1 MKLRASL
8 LWLHRCEQALCALG
22 FAVMAAA
29 LVFDVGARIVVGH
42 GLVGAPQVG
51 LVGMLVTAMFGIG
64 LASQAGEHLRP
75 RFMDAWCPPHWTPA
89 LRRIGDLLT
98 GVFFLGLGALA
109 GAVAFESHRLDDV
122 TPLLRWP
129 VWAIQSVLVIA
140 FASNGVRHVIFAW
153 RPALARDEAV

>member
-1 MKLRASL
+1 MKLLL

-29 LVFDVGARIVVGH
+29 LAFDVGARILLGR

-64 LASQAGEHLRP
+64 LASHAGEHLRP
-75 RFMDAWCPPHWTPA
+75 RFMDGWCPPGWQPA
-89 LRRIGDLLT
+89 LRRIGDSLT
-98 GVFFLGLGALA
+98 GVFFFGLAALA
-109 GAVAFESHRLDDV
+109 GIVAFESYGLADV

-129 VWAIQSVLVIA
+129 VWLLQGVLVVA
-140 FASNGVRHVIFAW
+140 FASNGARHALFAW
-153 RPALARDEAV
+153 RPALAPEEAV